1 MKFEAALW
9 HSFLCGLLGYLE
21 RKMEFLRENAGSESE
36 AIASIRNRIAWL
48 ISSLPDFSGVTV
60 SDVERLWT

>member
-1 MKFEAALW
+1 
-9 HSFLCGLLGYLE
+9 
-21 RKMEFLRENAGSESE
+21 MEFLRENAGSESE